1 MNSADVIPHK
11 PRALPRVAWL
21 LVPLL
26 GLFFLVYPLA
36 TVLSGEPTSTDII
49 VAVGGAAVFVG
60 VFLWLMWL
68 HEPLQLVP
76 ATPRQVFTYRA
87 TIVFLAVLAGVLS
100 LVLGAEWRML
110 FFFHINV
117 AAGIM
122 LLRRDAYVTISTIAV
137 ITFVFGFPLGFAWL
151 AVPAVALGL

>member
-1 MNSADVIPHK
+1 
-11 PRALPRVAWL
+11 VAWL